1 MQLNKAITSVL
12 KGSIAKLAKT
22 VKLSPE
28 KSAWQTVAPAYKAYA
43 EGKNDEAL
51 KHLDKLFLELNHA
64 QGQLYLAAAY
74 LLFSDSR
81 LEKGKASLNHAKN
94 FDKNIISEELYR
106 SVKLEYAVLEG
117 ENHNDLKRQLR
128 DLLKTKDAFVNF
140 HVARAFVNLG
150 AKRTASSALEELELS
165 SLPLAYKQL
174 QKRLLAD
181 LYMARG
187 KESEAIALYQALLA
201 DLKDKDKNAVL
212 LILAEAQLRMAQP
225 EHAFETLKQLQ
236 VPEDDIGFVRLKYLQ
251 GVALRHSGQFED
263 AFVCMH
269 AAYNSILKHGG
280 LPFEIVLELA
290 RLFADLGQ
298 IDKSVDTYQQAFSVV
313 SSEQY
318 TMLMHEYGNLL
329 KAEEQYAKAKD
340 ALETV
345 VKDVRYPKRAEACA
359 ELAMVLYKLGNFDHA
374 KALAS
379 YAKDHQVKGLP
390 SLCLGNVALEYYHFV
405 EAERHFEQAAAD
417 VSEGSS
423 LWLSAQLML
432 AQTFSRESHATP
444 ERLIFHSEQA
454 LKYLS
459 PHDEWVPTLKG
470 YISIARESL
479 QDNAKL
485 N

>member
-1 MQLNKAITSVL
+1 MQLNKAITTVI
-12 KGSIAKLAKT
+12 KGSMAKLAKA
-22 VKLSPE
+22 VKLSPD
-28 KSAWQTVAPAYKAYA
+28 KTAWQTVAPAYKALA
-43 EGKNDEAL
+43 EGKREEAL
-51 KHLDKLFLELNHA
+51 SYLDKLFLELNHA
-64 QGQLYLAAAY
+64 QGQLQLAAAY
-74 LLFSDSR
+74 LLFEDSR
-81 LEKGKASLNHAKN
+81 LEKGKASLSHAKN
-94 FDKNIISEELYR
+94 FDKNIISEDLFR
-106 SVKLEYAVLEG
+106 SVTLEYAVLAG

-128 DLLKTKDAFVNF
+128 DLLKTEDAFAKF
-140 HVARAFVNLG
+140 HVARALVKLG
-150 AKRTASSALEELELS
+150 AKRTASRALEELELTK
-165 SLPLAYKQL
+165 LPLVLKQL
-174 QKRLLAD
+174 QKRMLAD
-181 LYMARG
+181 VYMARG
-187 KESEAIALYQALLA
+187 KDVEAIALYQSLLA
-201 DLKDKDKNAVL
+201 ELKDKNAVL

-225 EHAFETLKQLQ
+225 ESAYETLKQLQ
-236 VPEDDIGFVRLKYLQ
+236 VPEDDIGFVHLKYLQ
-251 GVALRHSGQFED
+251 GVALRHSGQFEN

-269 AAYNSILKHGG
+269 AAYNGIIKHGG

-298 IDKSVDTYQQAFSVV
+298 IDKAVDTYQQAFSVV

-318 TMLMHEYGNLL
+318 SMLMHEYGNLL

-345 VKDVRYPKRAEACA
+345 VKDVRYPKRADACA

-390 SLCLGNVALEYYHFV
+390 SLCLGNVALEYFHFL

-417 VSEGSS
+417 VHEGSS

-432 AQTFSRESHATP
+432 AQTFSRESYATP

-459 PHDEWVPTLKG
+459 PHDEWVPTLKS
-470 YISIARESL
+470 YISSARESL